1 MVSES
6 TELGATRR
14 QVLQALGAAA
24 LAGLAAAWPA
34 HRAHAS
40 AAVLLARAW
49 TPGDDPSGWLVSEKL
64 DGVRALW
71 DGQRLRFRSGRAV
84 AAPASFLARLPGQA
98 LDGEL
103 WLGHGR
109 FDELSGLV
117 RRAEADAQDWARVQY
132 QVFELPGGDGT
143 FAQRAQRLQAIVQQQ
158 RWPQLLAVAQQAVGS
173 VAQLQQRL
181 EAVVRQGGEGLMLHR
196 ADAAY
201 ATGRS
206 DALRKFKPLDDAE
219 AIVLAHRPGQGR
231 LAGQMGALRVR
242 TSDGREFDIGTGFD
256 DATRAHPPRIGQRIT
271 FTHRGLTGQGLPRF
285 ASYLRLAPEF

>member
-14 QVLQALGAAA
+14 QVLHALGAAA

-158 RWPQLLAVAQQAVGS
+158 RWPQLLAIAQQAVGS

-231 LAGQMGALRVR
+231 LAGQMGALHVR

-256 DATRAHPPRIGQRIT
+256 DATRAHPPLIGQRIT